1 MHNATPS
8 HIGLDQLMNSQ
19 QKRQEL
25 RDNLAHKEAPHFEMN
40 TEEEGDGLPFP
51 VNADSSE
58 SDVQSHKFNR
68 ESSMKDDE
76 ESKGLPVGAPMIDS
90 ESASRSASAAPSH
103 KDQSS
108 SKGAHES
115 SSGLV
120 IDEDDP

>member
-1 MHNATPS
+1 MALN
-8 HIGLDQLMNSQ
+8 
-19 QKRQEL
+19 
-25 RDNLAHKEAPHFEMN
+25 EAPQVEIN
-40 TEEEGDGLPFP
+40 TEEGGNGLPFP
-51 VNADSSE
+51 VSADSSE

-68 ESSMKDDE
+68 ESSMRDDE
-76 ESKGLPVGAPMIDS
+76 EESKCLPVGAPLIDS

-108 SKGAHES
+108 SKVAHES

>member
-1 MHNATPS
+1 
-8 HIGLDQLMNSQ
+8 MNSQ

-25 RDNLAHKEAPHFEMN
+25 QDNLANKEAPHFEMN

-68 ESSMKDDE
+68 ESSMKDDEE

>member
-25 RDNLAHKEAPHFEMN
+25 QDNLAHKEAPQVEMN

>member
-1 MHNATPS
+1 
-8 HIGLDQLMNSQ
+8 MNSQ

-25 RDNLAHKEAPHFEMN
+25 QDNLANKEAPHFEMN